1 MSLNKNIAVILS
13 GGSGSRFGG
22 ALPKQFTKLAGKAV
36 IEYTIDVFEQSEFID
51 EILIVAQSAH
61 IERTL
66 DLVKNNQW
74 NKVSRV
80 ITGGQERLDS
90 TYSALTALKDNDES
104 CKILFHDAVRPL
116 VTQRIIQ
123 DCIEALDKFD
133 AIDVVIPSADTIVEV
148 YDDGCISN
156 IPNRSTMRRGQTPQG
171 FKLGVIQEA
180 YKRAIEEG
188 RKQFTCDCG
197 VVRAMLPHIRVATVA
212 GDDRNIKVT
221 YPMDLFIAEKF
232 LQAGNE
238 SAFMSHD
245 DLGFLQDKV
254 VVIFGGTS
262 GIGLEIN
269 NLALLNGAKV
279 EIASRSHNGIDI
291 TKLENVKDFLQ
302 SINDKHGKIDYVV
315 NTAGLLIK
323 KPIDLLNIEE
333 ISSLIDINYVG
344 AVNIAIASKSY
355 LKKSRGMLL
364 NFTSSSYTRGR
375 AFYALYSSTNAAI
388 VNFTQALA
396 EEWVN
401 DGIRINCINP
411 ERTATPMRTSNFGV
425 EPAELLLSAEEVAR
439 VSLKALFSQKTGI
452 VVDVRKDGR

>member
-1 MSLNKNIAVILS
+1 MKNIAVILS

-51 EILIVAQSAH
+51 EILIVAQAAH

-66 DLVKNNQW
+66 DLIKNNKW
-74 NKVSRV
+74 KKVSRV
-80 ITGGQERLDS
+80 ISGGEERFDS
-90 TYSALTALKDNDES
+90 TYSALTALKSNDDS

-116 VTQRIIQ
+116 VTQQIIK
-123 DCIEALDKFD
+123 DCIETLDNFD
-133 AIDVVIPSADTIVEV
+133 AIDVVIPSADTLVEV

-156 IPNRSTMRRGQTPQG
+156 IPNRSMMRRGQTPQG
-171 FKLGVIQEA
+171 FKLGSIQEA
-180 YKRAIEEG
+180 YKRAIEKG

-197 VVRAMLPHIRVATVA
+197 VIRAMLPHTRVATVA

-238 SAFMSHD
+238 KAFMSHD
-245 DLGFLQDKV
+245 DLGFLHDKV
-254 VVIFGGTS
+254 IVIFGGTS

-279 EIASRSHNGIDI
+279 EVASRSHNGIDI
-291 TKLENVKDFLQ
+291 TKLENVKEFLKAV
-302 SINDKHGKIDYVV
+302 NDKQGRIDYII

-323 KPIDLLNIEE
+323 KPIDLLDIEE
-333 ISSLIDINYVG
+333 ISALIDINYVG
-344 AVNIAIASKSY
+344 AVNIAIAGKSY

-411 ERTATPMRTSNFGV
+411 ERTATPMRTTNFGV
-425 EPAELLLSAEEVAR
+425 EPAELLLSAEEVAV

-452 VVDVRKDGR
+452 VVDIRKDGR